1 MNPLNIGLVVS
12 NQDLWDEVQAC
23 LKDLPARVV
32 MQQSAVGDWGYFL
45 EQLERLRPDVFL
57 FDITRSLKTFE
68 EALRSMKALSA
79 PPMVVALNTSADPET
94 ILAAIRAGANEYLY
108 PPLESGLRKALE
120 RASAE
125 RTKRQVR
132 TRPRARTL
140 GFLSS
145 KGGCGATTIACHVA
159 VELQR
164 STSQEILLADFDLDS
179 GIVGFL
185 MKAAT
190 PYTLLDA
197 VQNIHRLDL
206 SYWKALISNGQANLD
221 IIPAPPAVSLRRAVD
236 PEPFHHVLSFVRSAY
251 DWVVAD
257 LGRSLTAVSMKL
269 LEDVDDIFL
278 VATLDLPALH
288 QAKQVI
294 QTLMD
299 YGVTQNRLHLV
310 LNRMPKRSDFTPE
323 EVERI
328 LGMPLYASLPNNYP
342 ELFEAY
348 AHGKLLPGNSELGQH
363 FAKLTQ
369 KIAGVQAQRG
379 KAKWAL

>member
-1 MNPLNIGLVVS
+1 
-12 NQDLWDEVQAC
+12 
-23 LKDLPARVV
+23 
-32 MQQSAVGDWGYFL
+32 
-45 EQLERLRPDVFL
+45 
-57 FDITRSLKTFE
+57 
-68 EALRSMKALSA
+68 
-79 PPMVVALNTSADPET
+79 
-94 ILAAIRAGANEYLY
+94 
-108 PPLESGLRKALE
+108 
-120 RASAE
+120 
-125 RTKRQVR
+125 
-132 TRPRARTL
+132 
-140 GFLSS
+140 
-145 KGGCGATTIACHVA
+145 VA

-164 STSQEILLADFDLDS
+164 ATSQEILLADFDLDS

-185 MKAAT
+185 MKATT

-206 SYWKALISNGQANLD
+206 SYWKALISNGQANLEV
-221 IIPAPPAVSLRRAVD
+221 IPAPPAVSLRRAVD
-236 PEPFHHVLSFVRSAY
+236 PEPFRHVLSFMRSAY

-257 LGRSLTAVSMKL
+257 LGRNLTAVSMNL

-299 YGVTQNRLHLV
+299 CGVTQKRLHLI
-310 LNRMPKRSDFTPE
+310 LNRMPKRSDLTPE

-328 LGMPLYASLPNNYP
+328 LGVPVYATLPNNYP

-348 AHGKLLPGNSELGQH
+348 AHGNLLPSNSELGQQ

-369 KIAGVQAQRG
+369 KIAGVQAQKG
-379 KAKWAL
+379 KTRWAL